1 MLFLCGINVGGKNK
15 LPMAKLVAL
24 FEELGCEDVQTY
36 IQSGNVVFEAS
47 ARLAKTLPAQVSTE
61 LGERLG
67 LAVPVQL
74 RSARELR
81 RALRTHPL
89 VTGGVEV
96 SSLHVMFLADRPSA
110 ARIKKLDPDRSPGDR
125 FTVIG
130 REIYLCCPN
139 GIARTKL
146 TNAYFDTALRTVC
159 TIRNWRSAQKL
170 LAPAL
175 AMLAESQVLA
185 AHSSTP
191 PQCRIRKYLA
201 SDLPITVPLPSDPKP
216 ISNRHNHCLHPW
228 VRSHD
233 LIAHGAELVDQYLS

>member
-47 ARLAKTLPAQVSTE
+47 A
-61 LGERLG
+61 G
-67 LAVPVQL
+67 LALPVQL
-74 RSARELR
+74 RSAWELR

-89 VTGGVEV
+89 ATGGVEV

-170 LAPAL
+170 LAL
-175 AMLAESQVLA
+175 AMLAESQVLRTNQG
-185 AHSSTP
+185 HRS
-191 PQCRIRKYLA
+191 
-201 SDLPITVPLPSDPKP
+201 
-216 ISNRHNHCLHPW
+216 ISAFIFAPG
-228 VRSHD
+228 SF
-233 LIAHGAELVDQYLS
+233 G